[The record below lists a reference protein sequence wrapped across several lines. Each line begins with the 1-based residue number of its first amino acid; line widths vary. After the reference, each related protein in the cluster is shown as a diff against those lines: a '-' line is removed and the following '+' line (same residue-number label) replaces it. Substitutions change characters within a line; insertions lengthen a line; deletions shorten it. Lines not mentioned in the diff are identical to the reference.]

1 MKGYVYGPAMG
12 VFDISPFCSK
22 LITYAKLAKIDVA
35 FVPGSPM
42 KAPKRKLPYIEWDG
56 RLIADSSAI
65 IDAWSAAGWDLDAHL
80 SASQRHES
88 RAIQSMI
95 EEHLYFHLL
104 HLRWVDGWS
113 VYGDVIKQVIRNS
126 GAPRA
131 IVGIAVKKARADV
144 IKSLHAQGVGRHD
157 DAFLLAQA
165 TDLLASVAYYLERE
179 PGVFVFGEQPSAI
192 DAVCFAFLDAIITPD
207 VNAPLITAAREMTA
221 ITSYVEHVRAYLS

>member
-22 LITYAKLAKIDVA
+22 LITYAKLAKIDIE
-35 FVPGSPM
+35 FKPGSPM

-65 IDAWSAAGWDLDAHL
+65 IEAWQKAGWDLNAHL
-80 SASQRHES
+80 SAAQRHES
-88 RAIQSMI
+88 RAIQSMV

-113 VYGDVIKQVIRNS
+113 VYGDVIRQVIRNS

-131 IVGIAVKKARADV
+131 IVGIALKKARADV

-157 DAFLLAQA
+157 DAFLLQQA
-165 TDLLASVAYYLERE
+165 TELLDAVAYYLARE
-179 PGVFVFGEQPSAI
+179 PGVYLFGDQPSGV
-192 DAVCFAFLDAIITPD
+192 DAVVFAFIDAIITPD
-207 VNAPLITAAREMTA
+207 VDAPLIAKAKQNKVL
-221 ITSYVEHVRAYLS
+221 TSYVEQVREHLL